1 MEKIKED
8 TNIKVK
14 VEETNDE
21 CKITI
26 INKLYS
32 EGIRSFNATIGYLK
46 TCQNNQKLIN
56 TRILQVRPSLLELWL
71 QIHTNNLHNNNK

>member
-26 INKLYS
+26 IDKLYS
-32 EGIRSFNATIGYLK
+32 VKGTRCFNATIGYLQ
-46 TCQNNQKLIN
+46 TC
-56 TRILQVRPSLLELWL
+56 
-71 QIHTNNLHNNNK
+71 

>member
-1 MEKIKED
+1 MKKIKKVKKD

-26 INKLYS
+26 IDKLYNERQKKVLS
-32 EGIRSFNATIGYLK
+32 TSYLQR
-46 TCQNNQKLIN
+46 CQNNQKL
-56 TRILQVRPSLLELWL
+56 VED
-71 QIHTNNLHNNNK
+71 